1 MMKRYRLINNLTGW
15 GVFIFSAIIFLL
27 TIEPTASLWDCGE
40 FIATS
45 MKLEVGHP
53 PGNSVFMLM
62 ANFFANFA
70 LGNVH
75 RVAPMV
81 NSMSAL
87 ASAFAVLFLFWTITH
102 LARKIL
108 IKSEDQMTTS
118 RIIAVMAAG
127 MVGAIAYSF
136 TDSFWF
142 SAVEGEVYASSSF
155 FTALVVWAMLKW
167 EDAADEKYG
176 DKWIILIAFLTGLSI
191 GVHLLNL
198 LTIPAL
204 ALVYYFRKYE
214 FSWKSFLIST
224 VISMILLGLV
234 LFGLIP
240 GVFVLADKIDMFF
253 VNSLNMPVNSG
264 MIFQVIL
271 LIVFFILAVRA
282 TLNSSGRNRIAFLS
296 IAAFFLS
303 GIWIVTGSFLLNLI
317 VLAALG
323 IFVWY
328 IADKNRYLLNIAL
341 TSVMVLLIGYSS
353 NSIIFIRASVNPPLD
368 ENNPSNPNNFLYFI
382 NREQYGERPL
392 FKGQYF
398 NAPVLEYKDGKARYS
413 VVDGK
418 YKVTSHDIERVYD
431 ERFITLFPRMWSD
444 QSEHVQPYQ
453 EWSRMKGV
461 PIQVTDQNGKAK
473 IIRKPTFLENLRFML
488 SYQIDYMYFRYFM
501 WNFSGRQNDTQGYG
515 GAVNGNWITGIDFLD
530 QKRVGTSDMPADIKN
545 DPSRNTYYM
554 LPFIL
559 GLIGLFY
566 HFNRDVR
573 NWWIVMLL
581 FLMTGLAIILYLN
594 QYPLQ
599 PRERDYAYAGSFY
612 FFAIWIGIGVLAL
625 FELLARFMKEK
636 LAAPAAGIVCAL
648 AVPVIMGTH
657 SYAQHDRSGRYLAR
671 DVACNYLNS
680 CAPDAILFT
689 NGDNDTFPLWYA
701 QEVEGIR
708 TDVRICNLMLLNTD
722 WYIDEM
728 KYRTNESAPL
738 PVSLPSKKYYDGVNN
753 QVFIVEKTKDPVDI
767 KTIIE
772 WVNSDN
778 PATKV
783 QVSAN
788 ETLDIIPSRTIRI
801 PVDAAKVVEAGVVK
815 PEDADKIVP
824 FIDIRLKG
832 SSIMKSSLIVLD
844 ILAHNDWKRPIY
856 FVTGYH
862 SDAMGLEEYFQ
873 LEGIAYRLV
882 PIKTQNKSWLEYGRV
897 DTEILYNNLMKK
909 FLWRG
914 AKEKGVNIDYNHK
927 RTLIVVKARYNYARL
942 AKALI
947 AEGKNEKAIEV
958 LDYCMATFPLDKIP
972 YDMYMTEI
980 VEAYLQAGAT
990 EKGVSMSKELADYYF
1005 KRLDY
1010 YMKQEP
1016 DILSSADYE
1025 IQTAIQYVSK
1035 TASSLKDARQ
1045 DQLSAEYA
1053 AKVENYYTQYVRLMK
1068 AEGKTGN

>member
-15 GVFIFSAIIFLL
+15 GVFIFSAIIYLL

-62 ANFFANFA
+62 ANFFSNFA
-70 LGNVH
+70 FGNVH

-108 IKSEDQMTTS
+108 IKSEDQMTTG

-127 MVGAIAYSF
+127 IVGAVAYSF

-204 ALVYYFRKYE
+204 ALIYYFRKYE
-214 FSWKSFLIST
+214 FSWKGFLIST

-271 LIVFFILAVRA
+271 LIIFFILAVRA

-328 IADKNRYLLNIAL
+328 ITDKNRYLLNIAL

-353 NSIIFIRASVNPPLD
+353 NAIIFIRASVNPPLN

-431 ERFITLFPRMWSD
+431 ERFLTLFPRMWSD
-444 QSEHVQPYQ
+444 QSEHVAGLPGMV
-453 EWSRMKGV
+453 EDEGCSH
-461 PIQVTDQNGKAK
+461 
-473 IIRKPTFLENLRFML
+473 
-488 SYQIDYMYFRYFM
+488 
-501 WNFSGRQNDTQGYG
+501 
-515 GAVNGNWITGIDFLD
+515 TG
-530 QKRVGTSDMPADIKN
+530 
-545 DPSRNTYYM
+545 
-554 LPFIL
+554 
-559 GLIGLFY
+559 
-566 HFNRDVR
+566 H
-573 NWWIVMLL
+573 
-581 FLMTGLAIILYLN
+581 
-594 QYPLQ
+594 
-599 PRERDYAYAGSFY
+599 
-612 FFAIWIGIGVLAL
+612 
-625 FELLARFMKEK
+625 
-636 LAAPAAGIVCAL
+636 
-648 AVPVIMGTH
+648 
-657 SYAQHDRSGRYLAR
+657 
-671 DVACNYLNS
+671 
-680 CAPDAILFT
+680 
-689 NGDNDTFPLWYA
+689 
-701 QEVEGIR
+701 
-708 TDVRICNLMLLNTD
+708 
-722 WYIDEM
+722 
-728 KYRTNESAPL
+728 
-738 PVSLPSKKYYDGVNN
+738 
-753 QVFIVEKTKDPVDI
+753 
-767 KTIIE
+767 
-772 WVNSDN
+772 
-778 PATKV
+778 
-783 QVSAN
+783 
-788 ETLDIIPSRTIRI
+788 
-801 PVDAAKVVEAGVVK
+801 
-815 PEDADKIVP
+815 
-824 FIDIRLKG
+824 
-832 SSIMKSSLIVLD
+832 
-844 ILAHNDWKRPIY
+844 
-856 FVTGYH
+856 
-862 SDAMGLEEYFQ
+862 
-873 LEGIAYRLV
+873 
-882 PIKTQNKSWLEYGRV
+882 
-897 DTEILYNNLMKK
+897 
-909 FLWRG
+909 
-914 AKEKGVNIDYNHK
+914 
-927 RTLIVVKARYNYARL
+927 
-942 AKALI
+942 
-947 AEGKNEKAIEV
+947 
-958 LDYCMATFPLDKIP
+958 
-972 YDMYMTEI
+972 
-980 VEAYLQAGAT
+980 
-990 EKGVSMSKELADYYF
+990 
-1005 KRLDY
+1005 
-1010 YMKQEP
+1010 
-1016 DILSSADYE
+1016 
-1025 IQTAIQYVSK
+1025 
-1035 TASSLKDARQ
+1035 
-1045 DQLSAEYA
+1045 
-1053 AKVENYYTQYVRLMK
+1053 
-1068 AEGKTGN
+1068 